1 MNFFHKIPVYL
12 FGILFPYKIYGKEN
26 VPDGKAV
33 LVSNHFHV
41 VDCGYIAKIYS
52 KDVYFL
58 AKKELFKNKFFGK
71 ILKSYGAISV
81 DRENPDM
88 QTMLTSLRVLKEG
101 HKLVVFAEGTR
112 NKSGTN
118 ELQPLKGGAMVFAV
132 KAKSPIVP
140 IIISRKPKIFRKTHI
155 IVGKPFELDEYY
167 GTKINE
173 ETVNKLESC
182 VYEKMVEL
190 QKELFDKINKK
201 KKDKTKK

>member
-1 MNFFHKIPVYL
+1 MNFFHKIPVFL
-12 FGILFPYKIYGKEN
+12 FGLLYPYKIYGKKN
-26 VPDGKAV
+26 VPEGKAV

-71 ILKSYGAISV
+71 IIKSYGAIPV

-88 QTMLTSLRVLKEG
+88 QTMLTSLRVLKDG
-101 HKLVVFAEGTR
+101 HKLVIFAEGTR

-118 ELQPLKGGAMVFAV
+118 EIQPLKGGAMVFAV

-140 IIISRKPKIFRKTHI
+140 IVISRKPKIFRKTHI
-155 IVGKPFELDEYY
+155 MVGEPFELDEYY
-167 GTKINE
+167 GAKINE
-173 ETVNKLESC
+173 ETLVELETF
-182 VYEKMVEL
+182 VHGKMKEL
-190 QKELFDKINKK
+190 QKTLFETINKK
-201 KKDKTKK
+201 KSKAKK

>member
-71 ILKSYGAISV
+71 ILKSYGAIPV

-167 GTKINE
+167 GAKINE
-173 ETVNKLESC
+173 KTVNKLESY